1 MQQATM
7 VHAQH
12 AASAYLPSMAEMTL
26 LGLRV
31 VLEVARQ
38 GSFSAAAAALGYT
51 QSAVSRQVA
60 SMESAAGTALF
71 ERRARGVRTT
81 AAGELVVRRAARVL
95 GEVDGVQL
103 ELAGLR
109 DRLAGRLVV
118 AAYPVAAAVLVPRA
132 IARLLNRHPALDV
145 ELLEASSP
153 VQLQR
158 LRAGRL
164 EVGLVATGEGLPDHD
179 LSGLRTEPI
188 RTGRGLGVAVCEN
201 HRLAARAVVDAVDLR
216 TETWV
221 VGTGGEGEP
230 QFLAWP
236 TLDDPHIGYRARGWP
251 TRFGLVAAGLA
262 ISLVPGVAA
271 DAVPRGVRWLPVR
284 DPAPALDRT
293 TYAVTAAEPSGAA
306 TAMVDA
312 LRAEAAAWAVRD
324 TNAETR

>member
-1 MQQATM
+1 
-7 VHAQH
+7 
-12 AASAYLPSMAEMTL
+12 MTL
-26 LGLRV
+26 VGLRV

-38 GSFSAAAAALGYT
+38 GSFSAAASALGYT

-71 ERRARGVRTT
+71 ERRARGVRATT
-81 AAGELVVRRAARVL
+81 AGELVVRRAARVL

-109 DRLAGRLVV
+109 DRLAGRLAVG
-118 AAYPVAAAVLVPRA
+118 AYPVAAAALVPRA
-132 IARLLNRHPALDV
+132 IARLLDRHPALDV

-164 EVGLVATGEGLPDHD
+164 EVALVATGDDLPDHD
-179 LSGLRTEPI
+179 LSGLSAQPV
-188 RTGRGLGVAVCEN
+188 RTGRGLGVAVRED
-201 HRLAARAVVDAVDLR
+201 HRLAARAVVDAADLSD
-216 TETWV
+216 ETWV
-221 VGTGGEGEP
+221 VGTGGDGEP

-236 TLDDPHIGYRARGWP
+236 TLDHPRIGYRARGWP

-284 DPAPALDRT
+284 DPRLALDRT
-293 TYAVTAAEPSGAA
+293 SYAVTAGEPSAA
-306 TAMVDA
+306 AAAMVDA
-312 LRAEAAAWAVRD
+312 LGAEAAAWATRD
-324 TNAETR
+324 TNAG